1 MALLEIQD
9 LKVNYGVIPALKGIS
24 LYVDKGEAVSIIGAN
39 GAGKTTTLHAISG
52 IVKKA
57 GGTIR
62 FNDEDIT
69 NMPAHKI
76 VAAGISQVQEGRG
89 IFPNLTVMENLK
101 MGAYLRRDKAG
112 IAEDLEKIYTLFP
125 ILKERTKQD
134 AGTLS
139 GGEQQM
145 LAIARAL
152 MARPKV
158 LLLDEPS
165 MGLSPL
171 FTENIFRTIKKLNRE
186 TGMTILVVEQNAQ
199 MAMWLSHRT
208 YIMETGRIVR
218 EGLTKEMKH
227 DDFIRK
233 AYLGLK
239 D

>member
-1 MALLEIQD
+1 
-9 LKVNYGVIPALKGIS
+9 
-24 LYVDKGEAVSIIGAN
+24 
-39 GAGKTTTLHAISG
+39 
-52 IVKKA
+52 
-57 GGTIR
+57 
-62 FNDEDIT
+62 
-69 NMPAHKI
+69 
-76 VAAGISQVQEGRG
+76 
-89 IFPNLTVMENLK
+89 NLTVMENLK

>member
-24 LYVDKGEAVSIIGAN
+24 LYVNQGEAVSIIGAN

-57 GGTIR
+57 AGTIR
-62 FNDEDIT
+62 FNNEDIT

-101 MGAYLRRDKAG
+101 MGAYLRQDKAG
-112 IAEDLEKIYTLFP
+112 VAEDFEKIYTLFP

-208 YIMETGRIVR
+208 YIMETGKIVR

-227 DDFIRK
+227 DDFIRR